1 MHRFIFTLITILYLS
16 VQTVSAKEIELSTF
30 ETSPIG
36 SYLTYFLEKSD
47 QRLSLKDAQ
56 LEFDLGSTLTQ
67 SGQTISKGFNV
78 ETTWFKTSINNSN
91 ALSSHYRLS
100 IESPWLD
107 YIDVYFVNPN
117 GEVEHIIG
125 GDHLPISEQPIFS
138 RFFATDMQF
147 EQGVTDLYIRIQ
159 TEAIMPVPIKL
170 STLADA
176 ITNDGNDKF
185 EYGFLYGIL
194 VALALYNLVLFF
206 SIRKKIFG
214 LYVLYISGFVL
225 NSMSY
230 TGWLFTFYTPH
241 HGVHFQDYVDVSL
254 MITYSIIGLHF
265 GRRLL
270 DTHLYAPNL
279 NKAIANISNAI
290 PFIILG
296 LFVMD
301 QLHLAT
307 IVAFLFNTSFAIL
320 TITLGI
326 LAVRAKAS
334 AANLYL
340 ISSVTAA
347 ICVSVSTAAVAGLL
361 PYNSF
366 TFKAI
371 EVGMA
376 FEGIILAVALATRFR
391 DAQRDKER
399 AEEHARKDELTDIF
413 NRRGFK
419 YATAQLFPRFRQTNE
434 NFALFLLDIDKFKL
448 VNDKFGH
455 ATGDL
460 VIIQVT
466 RLIDKTIRTEDI
478 VARWGGEEFIVLLAI
493 KDETEAL
500 LLAENLRCEIENLET
515 QYFDENVKVTASIG
529 VSITNFTGNNQLRSD
544 TEIFEKAI
552 SNADN
557 ALYQAKS
564 NGRNTVCFFNAQNIE
579 GITVA
584 DKKKKHTTSHSQV
597 LT

>member
-1 MHRFIFTLITILYLS
+1 MYRLTCILFIFYLC
-16 VQTVSAKEIELSTF
+16 VQTVNAKEIDLATF

-36 SYLTYFLEKSD
+36 SYLTYFSEKD
-47 QRLSLKDAQ
+47 NQKLSLEDAQ
-56 LEFDLGSTLTQ
+56 QYFA
-67 SGQTISKGFNV
+67 SGPTSSQESQTISKAFNV
-78 ETTWFKTSINNSN
+78 DSTWFKTSINNSMS
-91 ALSSHYRLS
+91 LSNQYRLS
-100 IESPWLD
+100 IEIPWLD
-107 YIDVYFVNPN
+107 YIDVYLVSPS
-117 GEVEHIIG
+117 GELKHIVG
-125 GDHLPISEQPIFS
+125 GDHLPISEQPVFN
-138 RFFATDMQF
+138 RFFAADMQF
-147 EQGVTDLYIRIQ
+147 ENGVTDLYIRIE
-159 TEAIMPVPIKL
+159 TTAIMPVPIKL
-170 STLADA
+170 SSVQDA
-176 ITNDGNDKF
+176 IDDYGADKF

-214 LYVLYISGFVL
+214 LYVLYILGFVL

-230 TGWLFTFYTPH
+230 TGHFYTFYTSH
-241 HGVHFQDYVDVSL
+241 HGVHFQDYMDVSL
-254 MITYSIIGLHF
+254 MITYSVIGLHF
-265 GRRLL
+265 GRKLL

-290 PFIILG
+290 PFIILF
-296 LFVMD
+296 LFIMD

-320 TITLGI
+320 TILLGVF
-326 LAVRAKAS
+326 AVRAKAS
-334 AANLYL
+334 AANFYL

-347 ICVSVSTAAVAGLL
+347 ICVSLSTAAVAGFL

-371 EVGMA
+371 ELGMA

-419 YATAQLFPRFRQTNE
+419 YATSLLFPQFKQNNE

-466 RLIDKTIRTEDI
+466 RLLDETMRPEDVI
-478 VARWGGEEFIVLLAI
+478 ARWGGEEFIVLLPV
-493 KDETEAL
+493 KDEDEAL
-500 LLAENLRCEIENLET
+500 QLAENLRIAIENLDT
-515 QYFDENVKVTASIG
+515 QYFDESVKITTSIG
-529 VSITNFTGNNQLRSD
+529 VSITSFNGPNQLRSD
-544 TEIFEKAI
+544 TEIFEKVI

-557 ALYQAKS
+557 ALYQAKA
-564 NGRNTVCFFNAQNIE
+564 NGRNAVCMFNSEDINSNNDEEQSVHN
-579 GITVA
+579 
-584 DKKKKHTTSHSQV
+584 TSPI